1 MQKVLGLG
9 SRKYSSM
16 ICERLQGNYIPLSLI
31 KHGSY
36 TVEKCLKACGCGGLD
51 CFSKEIAED
60 KSLLAKLARHE
71 FGNFVVKVALE
82 VSKMVS
88 TEFVCLSAFFIC
100 FAFLLTKNTVF
111 VFSPP
116 VGAIWKVLLVLCED
130 SGTMFSAA

>member
-36 TVEKCLKACGCGGLD
+36 TVEKCLKAYGCGGLD

-82 VSKMVS
+82 VSMMVS
-88 TEFVCLSAFFIC
+88 TEFVCLSVCLLYTFHLPTNQKYCLCFFPSC
-100 FAFLLTKNTVF
+100 RSHLESTTGSL
-111 VFSPP
+111 
-116 VGAIWKVLLVLCED
+116 
-130 SGTMFSAA
+130 

>member
-1 MQKVLGLG
+1 MNSWACLIEFSCFFSRTYVVQKVLGLG

-36 TVEKCLKACGCGGLD
+36 TVEKCLKACGCRGLD

-60 KSLLAKLARHE
+60 KSWLAKLARHE
-71 FGNFVVKVALE
+71 FGNYVVKVALE

-88 TEFVCLSAFFIC
+88 TELVCLPSLYVSPSYLPKIL
-100 FAFLLTKNTVF
+100 FLLSF
-111 VFSPP
+111 
-116 VGAIWKVLLVLCED
+116 LL
-130 SGTMFSAA
+130 